1 MNNTIRV
8 VLADD
13 HVFVRDGIKS
23 LLENEANIEV
33 VGEATDGL
41 EALKMVETTH
51 PDLLILDIRMP
62 NLTGIEVVEKLRSQ
76 NNLVK
81 IVMLSMH
88 ESEEYVLKSIKAGA
102 DGYLLKGSSKE
113 EFLKALHTVSNGGK
127 YFSGDI
133 SSILIGQLTH
143 PTAVQ
148 ETKPA
153 QEDEL
158 MITKREKEILKLLL
172 SGKGNKEI
180 AEALDIPIDFLADS
194 LDIDERSRYELED
207 NVKLIVIKTPAEN
220 NSFNDSDAFY
230 ITIPICIILT
240 HNQIVTVN
248 SFDNGAIKKF
258 LNTFQNRHPDKR
270 NMMVLKVSRLQ
281 AIMWIGWQSLTNFSL
296 PVDYL
301 RSVPIF

>member
-1 MNNTIRV
+1 MSNTIRV

-41 EALKMVETTH
+41 EALKIVDIVK

-62 NLTGIEVVEKLRSQ
+62 NMTGIEVVEKLRSQ
-76 NNLVK
+76 NNTVK

-113 EFLKALHTVSNGGK
+113 EFLKAVHAVANGGK

-133 SSILIGQLTH
+133 SSILIGQLSN
-143 PTAVQ
+143 PSAAM
-148 ETKPA
+148 ETKQPL
-153 QEDEL
+153 DEEQL
-158 MITKREKEILKLLL
+158 ITKREKEILKLLL

-180 AEALDIPIDFLADS
+180 AEALDIS
-194 LDIDERSRYELED
+194 KR
-207 NVKLIVIKTPAEN
+207 TAEVHR
-220 NSFNDSDAFY
+220 FN
-230 ITIPICIILT
+230 LM
-240 HNQIVTVN
+240 
-248 SFDNGAIKKF
+248 KK
-258 LNTFQNRHPDKR
+258 
-270 NMMVLKVSRLQ
+270 LKVKNLMELSNK
-281 AIMWIGWQSLTNFSL
+281 AAEYSLL
-296 PVDYL
+296 
-301 RSVPIF
+301 

>member
-1 MNNTIRV
+1 MSNPIRV

-41 EALKMVETTH
+41 EALKSVETNQ

-113 EFLKALHTVSNGGK
+113 EFLKALYTVSEGGK

-143 PTAVQ
+143 PTTFSEMKKVVS
-148 ETKPA
+148 
-153 QEDEL
+153 DEM
-158 MITKREKEILKLLL
+158 MITKREKEILTLLL

-180 AEALDIPIDFLADS
+180 AEALDISKRTAEVHRFNLMKKMKVKNLI
-194 LDIDERSRYELED
+194 ELSNKATEYA
-207 NVKLIVIKTPAEN
+207 LI
-220 NSFNDSDAFY
+220 
-230 ITIPICIILT
+230 
-240 HNQIVTVN
+240 
-248 SFDNGAIKKF
+248 
-258 LNTFQNRHPDKR
+258 
-270 NMMVLKVSRLQ
+270 
-281 AIMWIGWQSLTNFSL
+281 
-296 PVDYL
+296 
-301 RSVPIF
+301 

>member
-1 MNNTIRV
+1 MGNTIRV

-41 EALKMVETTH
+41 EALKIVDIVK

-62 NLTGIEVVEKLRSQ
+62 NMTGIEVVEKLRSQ
-76 NNLVK
+76 NITVK

-113 EFLKALHTVSNGGK
+113 EFLKAVHAVANGGK

-133 SSILIGQLTH
+133 SSILIGQLSN
-143 PTAVQ
+143 PSAAM
-148 ETKPA
+148 ETKQPL
-153 QEDEL
+153 DEEQL
-158 MITKREKEILKLLL
+158 ITKREKEILKLLL

-180 AEALDIPIDFLADS
+180 AEALDIS
-194 LDIDERSRYELED
+194 KR
-207 NVKLIVIKTPAEN
+207 TAEVHR
-220 NSFNDSDAFY
+220 FN
-230 ITIPICIILT
+230 LM
-240 HNQIVTVN
+240 
-248 SFDNGAIKKF
+248 KK
-258 LNTFQNRHPDKR
+258 
-270 NMMVLKVSRLQ
+270 LKVKNLMELSNK
-281 AIMWIGWQSLTNFSL
+281 AAEYSLL
-296 PVDYL
+296 
-301 RSVPIF
+301 

>member
-1 MNNTIRV
+1 MSATIRV

-23 LLENEANIEV
+23 LLENEANIIV

-41 EALKMVETTH
+41 EALKIVETEQ

-76 NNLVK
+76 NNFVK

-113 EFLKALHTVSNGGK
+113 EFLKAVHTVANGGK

-133 SSILIGQLTH
+133 SSILIGQLSN
-143 PTAVQ
+143 PVAAMESKQ
-148 ETKPA
+148 SLD
-153 QEDEL
+153 EDM

-180 AEALDIPIDFLADS
+180 AEALDIS
-194 LDIDERSRYELED
+194 KR
-207 NVKLIVIKTPAEN
+207 TAEVHR
-220 NSFNDSDAFY
+220 FN
-230 ITIPICIILT
+230 LM
-240 HNQIVTVN
+240 
-248 SFDNGAIKKF
+248 KK
-258 LNTFQNRHPDKR
+258 
-270 NMMVLKVSRLQ
+270 LKVKNLMELSNK
-281 AIMWIGWQSLTNFSL
+281 ANEFSL
-296 PVDYL
+296 L
-301 RSVPIF
+301 

>member
-41 EALKMVETTH
+41 EALKMVEKTH

-180 AEALDIPIDFLADS
+180 AEALDIS
-194 LDIDERSRYELED
+194 KR
-207 NVKLIVIKTPAEN
+207 TAEVHR
-220 NSFNDSDAFY
+220 FN
-230 ITIPICIILT
+230 LM
-240 HNQIVTVN
+240 
-248 SFDNGAIKKF
+248 KK
-258 LNTFQNRHPDKR
+258 
-270 NMMVLKVSRLQ
+270 LKVKNLMELSNKANEFAL
-281 AIMWIGWQSLTNFSL
+281 L
-296 PVDYL
+296 
-301 RSVPIF
+301 

>member
-1 MNNTIRV
+1 MSNTIRV

-41 EALKMVETTH
+41 EALKIVESCK

-62 NLTGIEVVEKLRSQ
+62 NMTGIEVVEKLRSQ

-113 EFLKALHTVSNGGK
+113 EFLKALHTIANGGK

-133 SSILIGQLTH
+133 SSILIGQLTNSNS
-143 PTAVQ
+143 VQ
-148 ETKPA
+148 EPK
-153 QEDEL
+153 QMSDEEQL
-158 MITKREKEILKLLL
+158 ITKREREILKLLL

-180 AEALDIPIDFLADS
+180 AEALDIS
-194 LDIDERSRYELED
+194 KR
-207 NVKLIVIKTPAEN
+207 TAEVHR
-220 NSFNDSDAFY
+220 FN
-230 ITIPICIILT
+230 LM
-240 HNQIVTVN
+240 
-248 SFDNGAIKKF
+248 KK
-258 LNTFQNRHPDKR
+258 
-270 NMMVLKVSRLQ
+270 LKVKNLMELSNK
-281 AIMWIGWQSLTNFSL
+281 ATEYSLL
-296 PVDYL
+296 
-301 RSVPIF
+301 

>member
-1 MNNTIRV
+1 MSDTIRV

-33 VGEATDGL
+33 VGEATDGV
-41 EALKMVETTH
+41 EAIKIVEIVK

-113 EFLKALHTVSNGGK
+113 EFMKAVHTVANGGK

-133 SSILIGQLTH
+133 SSILIGQLSN
-143 PTAVQ
+143 PVASL
-148 ETKPA
+148 ETK
-153 QEDEL
+153 QSLDDDM
-158 MITKREKEILKLLL
+158 MITKREKEILQLLL

-180 AEALDIPIDFLADS
+180 AEALDIS
-194 LDIDERSRYELED
+194 KR
-207 NVKLIVIKTPAEN
+207 TAEVHR
-220 NSFNDSDAFY
+220 FN
-230 ITIPICIILT
+230 LM
-240 HNQIVTVN
+240 
-248 SFDNGAIKKF
+248 KK
-258 LNTFQNRHPDKR
+258 
-270 NMMVLKVSRLQ
+270 LKVKNLMELSNK
-281 AIMWIGWQSLTNFSL
+281 ANEFSL
-296 PVDYL
+296 L
-301 RSVPIF
+301 

>member
-1 MNNTIRV
+1 MEDTIRV

-41 EALKMVETTH
+41 EALKVVENEH

-62 NLTGIEVVEKLRSQ
+62 NLTGIEVVEKLRRQ

-88 ESEEYVLKSIKAGA
+88 ESEEYVLKSIRAGA

-113 EFLKALHTVSNGGK
+113 EFLKALHTVANGGK

-133 SSILIGQLTH
+133 SSILISQLSN
-143 PTAVQ
+143 
-148 ETKPA
+148 PA
-153 QEDEL
+153 LAIESKQSMEEDM

-180 AEALDIPIDFLADS
+180 AEALDIS
-194 LDIDERSRYELED
+194 KR
-207 NVKLIVIKTPAEN
+207 TAEVHR
-220 NSFNDSDAFY
+220 FN
-230 ITIPICIILT
+230 LM
-240 HNQIVTVN
+240 
-248 SFDNGAIKKF
+248 KK
-258 LNTFQNRHPDKR
+258 
-270 NMMVLKVSRLQ
+270 LKVKNLMELSNK
-281 AIMWIGWQSLTNFSL
+281 ASEFSL
-296 PVDYL
+296 L
-301 RSVPIF
+301 